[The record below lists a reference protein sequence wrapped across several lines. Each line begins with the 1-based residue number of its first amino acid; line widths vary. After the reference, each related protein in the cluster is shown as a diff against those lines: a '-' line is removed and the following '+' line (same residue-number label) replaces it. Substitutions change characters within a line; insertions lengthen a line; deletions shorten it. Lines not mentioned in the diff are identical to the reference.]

1 MAENQFPSTVDA
13 LFKGMDH
20 FITSKTVVG
29 EPVKVDENT
38 TIIPL
43 VDVTCGMAAG
53 SFAQSA
59 KTNGGGGMSAKMS
72 PSAILVIQNGMTKLV
87 NIKHQDAVTKVLDMV
102 PDIVN
107 RFTGGNDITPDAA
120 AKAEESSP
128 GIFRFSW
135 RKRNKYDKAKGA
147 DRKALFQAVWD
158 DDSELLTREMST
170 LLRITISYHDYKV

>member
-107 RFTGGNDITPDAA
+107 RFT
-120 AKAEESSP
+120 
-128 GIFRFSW
+128 R
-135 RKRNKYDKAKGA
+135 R
-147 DRKALFQAVWD
+147 Q
-158 DDSELLTREMST
+158 
-170 LLRITISYHDYKV
+170 

>member
-72 PSAILVIQNGMTKLV
+72 LSAILVIQNGMTKLV
-87 NIKHQDAVTKVLDMV
+87 NIKYIFFYFHSAFSKLRRKLGRFGNIK
-102 PDIVN
+102 PD
-107 RFTGGNDITPDAA
+107 
-120 AKAEESSP
+120 SS
-128 GIFRFSW
+128 
-135 RKRNKYDKAKGA
+135 
-147 DRKALFQAVWD
+147 
-158 DDSELLTREMST
+158 
-170 LLRITISYHDYKV
+170 